1 MKKTIRLFVITMMIV
16 MLGMSSLA
24 EARKGQTSSDTE
36 TSQSK
41 SSSYSKPSKS
51 SKRSQSSAFGNAA
64 KTNQA
69 KTAWQEYLK
78 KNAEPEPTPVSLEKT
93 PSKNLEQELADLK
106 DQLKTTKKRKKA
118 DKLAKQLAA
127 LEKQI
132 AESRRQQQLI
142 AIAQTAAQALLN
154 KPRQP
159 GATTS
164 LPRPNQTP
172 PTPAKTEASESGGSW
187 GWILLIVGG
196 VVVIWLWRS
205 KGNSNTIYRI

>member
-41 SSSYSKPSKS
+41 SGSYAKPSKS
-51 SKRSQSSAFGNAA
+51 SKRSQNTAFGNAA

-78 KNAEPEPTPVSLEKT
+78 KNTAPEPTPVSLEKT
-93 PSKNLEQELADLK
+93 ASKNLEQELADLK

-127 LEKQI
+127 IEKQI
-132 AESRRQQQLI
+132 ADAKRQQQLI

-159 GATTS
+159 GPTTS

-172 PTPAKTEASESGGSW
+172 PTPAKTEASKSGGSW

-205 KGNSNTIYRI
+205 KANSNTIYRI